1 MRKLNLLVVLQT
13 HSVKSRDTTKQRY
26 CGADKAEIMRR
37 CVTSLVESIN
47 YASDLL
53 PHVDISLQV
62 FDDHSDEASFDK
74 LTSIASKCIVPYNIT
89 QLETR
94 GIMPSILKCYEHGK
108 QYGKDLVYF
117 VQDDYLY
124 ELNAIRDMVN
134 TWVDAST
141 RLNKPVSIFP
151 YNDPYH
157 YIPVN
162 TQIPSYVVQSSGRHW
177 RTNVLTSSC
186 FMTHISIIKEEWD
199 LFYKMGTSEVTPTME
214 DESINQLFKTRG
226 HFLLIPIPSL
236 ALHMQF
242 DTEKDPFINWREWWD
257 KYDETDAVY
266 NFEPNEKYV
275 LNLGYGGLNISN
287 TNDADIF
294 KTYKEV
300 TGDIDAGVNP
310 DIVCDVNDLTN
321 IPEKAVDA
329 VYLSHMLEH
338 LDYFEVPK
346 GINQMLRILKP
357 KGFIKLRVPNLK
369 VLTKYLESGKIND
382 TIYESNAGPVTALD
396 MLYGYRYSIKQKQN
410 DFMRHKTGFTKEVFD
425 SIAKDHNFDLQ
436 VIEDGLDL
444 IVDIYKH

>member
-53 PHVDISLQV
+53 PHVDISLQI

-199 LFYKMGTSEVTPTME
+199 LFYKMGTSELSSSME
-214 DESINQLFKTRG
+214 DDSINQLFK
-226 HFLLIPIPSL
+226 
-236 ALHMQF
+236 
-242 DTEKDPFINWREWWD
+242 IN
-257 KYDETDAVY
+257 
-266 NFEPNEKYV
+266 
-275 LNLGYGGLNISN
+275 
-287 TNDADIF
+287 
-294 KTYKEV
+294 
-300 TGDIDAGVNP
+300 
-310 DIVCDVNDLTN
+310 
-321 IPEKAVDA
+321 
-329 VYLSHMLEH
+329 
-338 LDYFEVPK
+338 
-346 GINQMLRILKP
+346 
-357 KGFIKLRVPNLK
+357 
-369 VLTKYLESGKIND
+369 
-382 TIYESNAGPVTALD
+382 
-396 MLYGYRYSIKQKQN
+396 YR
-410 DFMRHKTGFTKEVFD
+410 
-425 SIAKDHNFDLQ
+425 
-436 VIEDGLDL
+436 
-444 IVDIYKH
+444 

>member
-1 MRKLNLLVVLQT
+1 
-13 HSVKSRDTTKQRY
+13 
-26 CGADKAEIMRR
+26 
-37 CVTSLVESIN
+37 
-47 YASDLL
+47 
-53 PHVDISLQV
+53 
-62 FDDHSDEASFDK
+62 
-74 LTSIASKCIVPYNIT
+74 
-89 QLETR
+89 
-94 GIMPSILKCYEHGK
+94 
-108 QYGKDLVYF
+108 
-117 VQDDYLY
+117 
-124 ELNAIRDMVN
+124 MVN

-199 LFYKMGTSEVTPTME
+199 LFYKMGTSELSSSME
-214 DESINQLFKTRG
+214 DDSINQLFKTRG
-226 HFLLIPIPSL
+226 YFLLIPIPSL

-266 NFEPNEKYV
+266 NFKPNEKYV

-321 IPEKAVDA
+321 IPEKSVDA

-357 KGFIKLRVPNLK
+357 NGFIKLRVPNLK

>member
-266 NFEPNEKYV
+266 NFKPNEKYV

-300 TGDIDAGVNP
+300 TGDIDAVVNP

-321 IPEKAVDA
+321 IPEKSVDA

-357 KGFIKLRVPNLK
+357 NGFIKLRVPNLK

-425 SIAKDHNFDLQ
+425 SIAKYHNFDLQ